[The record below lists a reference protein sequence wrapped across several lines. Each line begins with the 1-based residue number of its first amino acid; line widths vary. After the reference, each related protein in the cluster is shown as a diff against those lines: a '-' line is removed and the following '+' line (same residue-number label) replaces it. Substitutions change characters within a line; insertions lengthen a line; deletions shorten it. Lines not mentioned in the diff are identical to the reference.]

1 MIIIYHH
8 NSRVSYIERNGD
20 IVAFS
25 QKNISKSLFEMALR
39 YPDELLI
46 WCHADLKSHLNI
58 EVFHNVFH
66 HNKILV
72 SYDPSENMYISEEIG
87 YCELS
92 SFIKINKN
100 KSYPTWRMS
109 SFVGGI
115 HTSILNVLKNETK
128 TSASFDYFLHSI
140 AKVAMPK
147 GLLCYSE
154 PQLLKDFSG
163 SILTHKK
170 NNFILFRFVKQH
182 YKTYWVFLLFLNLF
196 LYERKIAIL
205 PFVFSL
211 FYSRRM
217 LSDHILTEI
226 KIQSKKGVIN
236 TGEIDVIIPTID
248 RKQYLYDVL
257 TDLKQQTHL
266 PKKVIIVE
274 QNPKLNSIS
283 ELDFI
288 LLENWPFEIK
298 HIFTHQAGACNARNL
313 ALKQLEHEWVFMAD
327 DDIRFENYFLEKA
340 LEQIK
345 LCGIKAAT
353 FNCFQ
358 KNEKLV
364 YKEVFQWS
372 TFGSGCSIVQHEVL
386 KNIQFDIKFEFGF
399 GEDADFGMQLR
410 NQGIDIIY
418 FPKPEIFHIK
428 APIGGFRTK
437 PVLPWHMD
445 NIQPKPSPTVM
456 LYQQSHLSKQQMKGY
471 KTVLFFKFYKLQAI
485 KNPMQYFLNFKKQWE
500 QSEYWA
506 NELNNKKK

>member
-1 MIIIYHH
+1 MIIIYHY
-8 NSRVSYIERNGD
+8 NSQVTDIERNGNR
-20 IVAFS
+20 VSFS
-25 QKNISKSLFEMALR
+25 EKNISKSLLEIAVS

-46 WCHADLKSHLNI
+46 WCYTDLKSNLNI
-58 EVFHNVFH
+58 AGFQNVFH
-66 HNKILV
+66 HYKILV
-72 SYDPSENMYISEEIG
+72 SYDPSESMYISEEIG

-92 SFIKINKN
+92 SFIKINK
-100 KSYPTWRMS
+100 KASYPTWRMS

-115 HTSILNVLKNETK
+115 HSSVLIALKDDIQ

-140 AKVAMPK
+140 AKLAMPK

-163 SILTHKK
+163 SIQTHKK
-170 NNFILFRFVKQH
+170 NNFVLFRFVKQH
-182 YKTYWVFLLFLNLF
+182 YKTHWSFLLLLNLF
-196 LYERKIAIL
+196 LYEKKIAIL
-205 PFVFSL
+205 PFVCSL
-211 FYSRRM
+211 FYSRRN
-217 LSDHILTEI
+217 LSENILTEI
-226 KIQSKKGVIN
+226 DVQSKKVVIN
-236 TGEIDVIIPTID
+236 TGTIDVIIPTIG

-257 TDLKQQTHL
+257 HDLKQQSHL

-274 QNPKLNSIS
+274 QDPKLNSIS

-288 LLENWPFEIK
+288 MAENWPFEIK

-313 ALKQLEHEWVFMAD
+313 ALNELSSEWVFMAD

-345 LCGIKAAT
+345 LSGTKAAT

-364 YKEVFQWS
+364 YKEIFQWP
-372 TFGSGCSIVQHEVL
+372 TFGSGCSIVQHQVL
-386 KNIQFDIKFEFGF
+386 KSIQFDIKFEFGF

-410 NQGIDIIY
+410 NHGIDIIY
-418 FPKPEIFHIK
+418 FPRPGILHIK

-437 PVLPWHMD
+437 PVLPWHTE

-456 LYQQSHLSKQQMKGY
+456 LYEQLHLSKQQVKGY
-471 KTVLFFKFYKLQAI
+471 KTVLFFKFYKVQTI
-485 KNPMQYFLNFKKQWE
+485 KNPIQYFLNFKKQWR

-506 NELNNKKK
+506 NELKNKK